1 MDPISYSKSAQQEQ
15 RIKKFVAEPDTASG
29 LVTVPSVI
37 ASGDTVSIPA
47 GRTLVH
53 PNLQVDGTLAIDGT
67 LFIPSG
73 GTYTADEVDVTVV
86 KQNGS
91 VVANDSVVVHKTGDE
106 TIDGVKTFSDG
117 LIADGATITALRE
130 TKVAMGA
137 NDIDLATGNVF
148 TKTITT
154 NTTLTV
160 SNVLASDNANSFIL
174 ELTNGGAYAITWW
187 SGIKWAGGLV
197 PTLTASGVDIL
208 GFYSH
213 DGGTTYRAVIL
224 AKDSK

>member
-1 MDPISYSKSAQQEQ
+1 MDPISYSKAAQQEQ
-15 RIKKFVAEPDTASG
+15 RIKKFVAEPDAVSG
-29 LVTVPSVI
+29 LVTVPSIV
-37 ASGDTVSIPA
+37 ASGETVSIPA

-53 PNLQVDGTLAIDGT
+53 PNLQVDGTLEVDGT

-73 GTYTADEVDVTVV
+73 GSVSTTEVDATVV

-91 VVANDSVVVHKTGDE
+91 VVANEEDLATLLPKSGGTMN
-106 TIDGVKTFSDG
+106 
-117 LIADGATITALRE
+117 GAITALRE

-137 NDIDLATGNVF
+137 DNIDLATGNVF
-148 TKTITT
+148 TKTITAT
-154 NTTLTV
+154 TTLTV
-160 SNVLASDNANSFIL
+160 SNVLASGNANRFIL
-174 ELTNGGAYAITWW
+174 ELTNGGAYAITWF
-187 SGIKWAGGLV
+187 SGIKWAGGTV